1 MSTIDKDFKVKHGLN
16 VVGGGTFGAPVT
28 VGSPTSPDHATTKD
42 YVDNISLNPGPTGPT
57 GPAGADSIIPGPTGP
72 TGPDG
77 RYSISSVPP
86 ASPNPGDAW
95 LDDSTAALYVYIDNS
110 WVEVT
115 GSPGPTGPQGPEG
128 SFGGATFEYFY
139 DNATSAPINQ
149 PSGYVTFNE
158 FGTQMYIS
166 YSDSNAVNVQSFL
179 QTIDDS
185 SSQIKGTFKLT
196 SKSNPLIYAFFNI
209 VGSHT
214 EHTDHYD
221 VPVAFV
227 SSSETGTTP
236 PDQNVYI
243 TFQRT
248 GDIGDTGPTGPAG
261 SAGPEGPTGPQG
273 EIGPTGPAGEIPSI
287 ANLAELSGATFYG
300 DVKLETSAQYPMY
313 RVISSNPNGF
323 SSMSFRKVDG
333 DGFDIAY
340 DNANDTLAF
349 NRFVDW
355 GYVSSPVI
363 LTSTGDLSLPSTT
376 SIGNISSTEIGYL
389 DGVTS
394 NIQNQLSIKADSFN
408 PAFTIEAAGIPVA
421 TNVYYAYTLYIADGG
436 TTNTQNEIMFVVD
449 DASAF
454 SVGDTVTVSGMELS
468 QSNLTAPIISIDGQH
483 VSVPAL
489 NGALPYHVN
498 SYPVTISQLTKPGPI
513 DYKTISYTEIGYL
526 DGVTSSIQT
535 QLDAK
540 PSTSSPTFTNPTLS
554 INSSYNSLVTDYLMS
569 YFISAS
575 GSNRTMS
582 FGSWTVMLNSTSLV
596 AGDKVLL
603 FSNSGVAS
611 TSEPV
616 TVVSFDLNNSQV
628 VLTSTNPAVLT
639 ELEAQ
644 NIVGGQAY
652 KVIDQSLSITP
663 QNLLRLSNLLNAP
676 KIPANNSTL
685 SVGRYFVPSSIDPFT
700 LTLPASPELG
710 DEIQIFDSGNY
721 AGTQNITI
729 NRNGNNING
738 VADNALLDV
747 NGVAAVFVYTGSAY
761 GWRMG

>member
-209 VGSHT
+209 VGSHS
-214 EHTDHYD
+214 EHTDYYD

-236 PDQNVYI
+236 PDQDVYI

-394 NIQNQLSIKADSFN
+394 
-408 PAFTIEAAGIPVA
+408 
-421 TNVYYAYTLYIADGG
+421 
-436 TTNTQNEIMFVVD
+436 
-449 DASAF
+449 
-454 SVGDTVTVSGMELS
+454 
-468 QSNLTAPIISIDGQH
+468 
-483 VSVPAL
+483 
-489 NGALPYHVN
+489 
-498 SYPVTISQLTKPGPI
+498 
-513 DYKTISYTEIGYL
+513 
-526 DGVTSSIQT
+526 SIQT
-535 QLDAK
+535 QLNAK
-540 PSTSSPTFTNPTLS
+540 ASTSSPTFTNPTLS
-554 INSSYNSLVTDYLMS
+554 INSSYNRLVTDYLMS

-729 NRNGNNING
+729 NRNGKNING

-747 NGVAAVFVYTGSAY
+747 NGVAAVFVYTGSTY